1 MSIAGLPLHPL
12 VVHAAV
18 VFGPLSA
25 LAAIAY
31 VVLPKYR
38 DVLRWPTLVLV
49 LIAFGSIWA
58 AYLTGNNFFASDHFK
73 NFSGEILD
81 RIHKHQNYAK
91 TLRWII
97 TGFALVT
104 GAATWQHKRTPGTLR
119 TALNVLVVI
128 FAVATLVWVGLTGDA
143 GARAVWGS

>member
-38 DVLRWPTLVLV
+38 DLLRWPTLVLV

-58 AYLTGNNFFASDHFK
+58 AYLTGTNFFASDHFK

-81 RIHKHQNYAK
+81 RIHKHQNYAR
-91 TLRWII
+91 TLRWIV
-97 TGFALVT
+97 TGFTLAT
-104 GAATWQHKRTPGTLR
+104 GAAVWQHNRPGTLR
-119 TALNVLVVI
+119 TALGVLVVVG
-128 FAVATLVWVGLTGDA
+128 AVATLVWVGLTGDA
-143 GARAVWGS
+143 GARAVWGT